1 MPGEDIFSWST
12 TAADNATADLG
23 TRWPEGMARN
33 LVNNSARGLMAA
45 LAKNRDLRVG
55 AKTTDGLANA
65 QTFLSGVGYTVDAV
79 PIGLRVLLKVGS
91 GLTNTGPTTLNVD
104 VTGAVAVKTMLGKE
118 LAGKEFTENAY
129 VEVLYD
135 GTNWILLDIP
145 STSTTILINQ
155 QIASSSSALIFTT
168 GLDDTYDEYLFVMT
182 GLAGQPAGQIG
193 VQISID
199 AGATWLAA
207 PNYWSAFQHISSHN
221 AAINQ
226 VYGNFNGSNALFT
239 ISGIYDAVAHH
250 LMDGEFRLFRPGKT
264 GSYKHCIFHT
274 SVVNSQDV
282 NGEVQSVGGG
292 CNVGT
297 LAPINGIR
305 FFSTP
310 GVIPSGTIH
319 MYGVSRS

>member
-79 PIGLRVLLKVGS
+79 PIGLRVLLKVGT

-182 GLAGQPAGQIG
+182 GLAGQPAGQI
-193 VQISID
+193 
-199 AGATWLAA
+199 
-207 PNYWSAFQHISSHN
+207 
-221 AAINQ
+221 
-226 VYGNFNGSNALFT
+226 
-239 ISGIYDAVAHH
+239 
-250 LMDGEFRLFRPGKT
+250 RLFRPGKT

-282 NGEVQSVGGG
+282 NGAVQSVGGG

>member
-1 MPGEDIFSWST
+1 VPTEKVAKYAAEDAD
-12 TAADNATADLG
+12 AAWQLTNRLEIQVASEKLRPLYDELEIPLIEVLAELEYNGIRLDL
-23 TRWPEGMARN
+23 P
-33 LVNNSARGLMAA
+33 A
-45 LAKNRDLRVG
+45 LARLS
-55 AKTTDGLANA
+55 TDMQKQLD
-65 QTFLSGVGYTVDAV
+65 SIEKSVH
-79 PIGLRVLLKVGS
+79 
-91 GLTNTGPTTLNVD
+91 
-104 VTGAVAVKTMLGKE
+104 E

-282 NGEVQSVGGG
+282 NGAVQSVGGG